1 VVDVLDTIHKLLL
14 ELMES
19 KISEVAFLTP
29 EMYG

>member
-1 VVDVLDTIHKLLL
+1 VLDTIHKLLL

-19 KISEVAFLTP
+19 KISEASFLTP